1 MENFAVFVS
10 RHGKN
15 HCKECEKYNGII
27 YARSDKRKPH
37 LPIHPNCRCY
47 FKEYSGSL
55 LDKNEIIR
63 FLKTLPEATQAAL
76 ETSML
81 PTGYGE
87 MIGIIKAAT
96 LVYTE
101 FGMWLAR
108 ASKAVQ
114 GKKKF
119 MPLNELLDVIDE
131 LEKAKRSK
139 DLKKV
144 IQIYN
149 KYK

>member
-1 MENFAVFVS
+1 MENFVVFVS

-27 YARSDKRKPH
+27 YAKSDKRKPH

-47 FKEYSGSL
+47 FKEYSGNL
-55 LDKNEIIR
+55 FDKNELIR

-81 PTGYGE
+81 TTGYGE
-87 MIGIIKAAT
+87 MIGVIKAAT

-101 FGMWLAR
+101 FGMWLA
-108 ASKAVQ
+108 KARSAVRSSP
-114 GKKKF
+114 KA
-119 MPLNELLDVIDE
+119 MYNMTEILLE
-131 LEKAKRSK
+131 LENANSRK